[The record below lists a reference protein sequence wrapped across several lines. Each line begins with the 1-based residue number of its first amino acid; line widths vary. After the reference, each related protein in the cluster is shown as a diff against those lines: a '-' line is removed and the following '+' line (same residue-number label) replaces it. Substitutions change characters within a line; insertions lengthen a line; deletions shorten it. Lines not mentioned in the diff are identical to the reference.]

1 MYDAISAGRGSCVE
15 RRERGAAHGLARQ
28 YRLDARHPHL
38 LLARVARKEVARQLV
53 ASRRPARH
61 QREDE
66 RLLVDLRLAR
76 EVVGDGVVERGVGH
90 APYQV
95 LDPPLEVDAALLA
108 LREGIYADIL
118 EEAAAREAAKAARE
132 AADGK
137 ASRAQVD
144 RGLSQVKAIFAR
156 SQAPGLTDSR
166 RGSRRP
172 SRAQM

>member
-1 MYDAISAGRGSCVE
+1 MKELLKQQQRGQW
-15 RRERGAAHGLARQ
+15 GAQH
-28 YRLDARHPHL
+28 
-38 LLARVARKEVARQLV
+38 
-53 ASRRPARH
+53 
-61 QREDE
+61 
-66 RLLVDLRLAR
+66 
-76 EVVGDGVVERGVGH
+76 
-90 APYQV
+90 
-95 LDPPLEVDAALLA
+95 AALLA
-108 LREGIYADIL
+108 LHEGIYADIL
-118 EEAAAREAAKAARE
+118 EESAAREAAKAARE